1 MATGRIR
8 RSACRGIAAA
18 ALGWVAVAAGSVLMA
33 RSAAAAPS
41 YTVHIRDLTPPVA
54 AVDSGGTVTFVNE
67 IADKSLKVGAG
78 PLSAVTATV
87 HTDVSLRLP
96 SGEKPLAPGQSVSEK
111 FSAPCG
117 CLITYTYRVDGALL
131 AQVLPQLPALP
142 APTPFVVNTA
152 VPLPN
157 LPSVNLPQ
165 VNVPLPVGGG
175 PAPDPDVNIPG
186 NGPGTVQPA
195 QPDRPV
201 AGTGTT
207 PVVEGAT
214 GTQYA
219 YATGA
224 APQMT
229 PVDTAAAA
237 AFDPSRFFVPGTSL
251 RGADRADPGSGG
263 LPGGYDG
270 ASV

>member
-33 RSAAAAPS
+33 PSAAAAPS

-54 AVDSGGTVTFVNE
+54 SVDSGGTVTFVNE

-131 AQVLPQLPALP
+131 AQVLPQLPA
-142 APTPFVVNTA
+142 PTPFVVNPA

-165 VNVPLPVGGG
+165 LPQVDVPLPVGGG
-175 PAPDPDVNIPG
+175 PAPGPDVNTPG

-195 QPDRPV
+195 QPDRP
-201 AGTGTT
+201 A
-207 PVVEGAT
+207 
-214 GTQYA
+214 
-219 YATGA
+219 
-224 APQMT
+224 
-229 PVDTAAAA
+229 
-237 AFDPSRFFVPGTSL
+237 
-251 RGADRADPGSGG
+251 
-263 LPGGYDG
+263 
-270 ASV
+270 